1 MASAERLLNEAQYA
15 YNSVGPGNSR
25 SDRRNASRARSLARK
40 IIRKYPTSTEA
51 QEAHSLLRRLGDEAF
66 LPQLPLVHRHAGHDK
81 SHRTPEPV
89 RSVAL
94 SMTQSSPAS
103 TSKAAGFEDTVSLDW
118 AGLLSLLLATPKIV
132 LGVIVAGLLFL
143 FGIFGWLLF
152 LPLVALVVLTTPA
165 RAFLLRKQ
173 RNDINQFMVQA
184 NAWIDQKIQQGQ
196 GFS

>member
-25 SDRRNASRARSLARK
+25 SDRRNASRAKSLARK
-40 IIRKYPTSTEA
+40 IIRRYPTSTEA
-51 QEAHSLLRRLGDEAF
+51 EEAHSLLRRLGDEAF
-66 LPQLPLVHRHAGHDK
+66 LPQLPVVHRHANHDQ
-81 SHRTPEPV
+81 SHRKPERSQAATPAV
-89 RSVAL
+89 MRSRG
-94 SMTQSSPAS
+94 AS
-103 TSKAAGFEDTVSLDW
+103 TSQAPGFEDTVSLDW
-118 AGLLSLLLATPKIV
+118 AGLLSLLFATPKVV

-152 LPLVALVVLTTPA
+152 LPLVALVFLTSPA
-165 RAFLLRKQ
+165 RALLQRKQ
-173 RNDINQFMVQA
+173 REDINAFVIQA